1 MKVNIKLGEAPESF
15 KLEIDNNI
23 SKIYK
28 HIVNSFNIN
37 IHDNYKRILDIDFPK
52 EVNVEVILV
61 NGNEIF
67 KQYFDDEDANKTYGL
82 FPVNDE
88 KDELGNEKFLDKY
101 MVFVDASEKSFKDS
115 IKKYSPK
122 DNENFINMYLVTIT
136 HELQHAL
143 EFIENSGGLT
153 PYKVNKYQKQGKFPY
168 TVDDCCTG
176 FNLPKYK
183 EQYKNITDKDKIY
196 QITEDRVE
204 KNGRDMFFDLNVPH
218 SLISK
223 LIPKKKNMLKL
234 R

>member
-1 MKVNIKLGEAPESF
+1 MKVNIKLGEAPENF
-15 KLEIDNNI
+15 KLEIDNDI

-28 HIVNSFNIN
+28 YIVNSFNIN
-37 IHDNYKRILDIDFPK
+37 IHDNYKRIPDIDFPK
-52 EVNVEVILV
+52 EVNIEVILV

-82 FPVNDE
+82 FPVNDGE
-88 KDELGNEKFLDKY
+88 DELGNEKFLDKY

-153 PYKVNKYQKQGKFPY
+153 PYKVYKYQKQGRFPY

-204 KNGRDMFFDLNVPH
+204 KNGRDMFFNLNVPY

-223 LIPKKKNMLKL
+223 LIHKKKNMLKI

>member
-1 MKVNIKLGEAPESF
+1 MKVNIALGETPEDF
-15 KLEIDNNI
+15 GLKGDNDI

-28 HIVNSFNIN
+28 YMVNSFNIN
-37 IHDNYKRILDIDFPK
+37 INDNYQRIADIDFPK
-52 EVNVEVILV
+52 EVNIDVILV

-67 KQYFDDEDANKTYGL
+67 KQYFEDEDAKRTYGL
-82 FPVNDE
+82 FPVNDGE
-88 KDELGNEKFLDKY
+88 DEFGNEKFLNKY
-101 MVFVDASEKSFKDS
+101 MVFVDASEKTFKES
-115 IKKYSPK
+115 IKKHSPK
-122 DNENFINMYLVTIT
+122 DVESFVNMYLVTMT

-153 PYKVNKYQKQGKFPY
+153 PHQVDKYNKEGKFPY

-183 EQYKNITDKDKIY
+183 EQYQNINDEDKIY

-204 KNGRDMFFDLNVPH
+204 RNGRDMFFDLNVPY

-223 LIPKKKNMLKL
+223 LIPKKKNTLKM